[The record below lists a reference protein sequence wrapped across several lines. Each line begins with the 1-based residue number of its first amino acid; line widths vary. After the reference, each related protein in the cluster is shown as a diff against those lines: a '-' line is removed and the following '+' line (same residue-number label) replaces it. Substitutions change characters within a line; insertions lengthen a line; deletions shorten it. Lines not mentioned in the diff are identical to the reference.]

1 MHIRTPVVAAVLAA
15 LGALG
20 VAACTPSTP
29 AAPTTTT
36 EATTTTTA
44 PPVTSLTVTHA
55 VTPAVT
61 NPDWP
66 VTYYAVPIRYS
77 SPPLFP
83 SIRIARIDGAWIAFP
98 NAVDAD
104 PATPTPATATITGID
119 ARLYR
124 VIPFWAAGNPLG
136 PAGSGAISSCVGG
149 GGPATMPS
157 PFGPAVGVFDA
168 TVSAGTGSGC
178 TVTWSALPNGGG
190 GGQPL
195 PSR

>member
-1 MHIRTPVVAAVLAA
+1 MHVRTPVVAAVLVA

-36 EATTTTTA
+36 AA

-55 VTPAVT
+55 ATPAVT
-61 NPDWP
+61 NPDLA
-66 VTYYAVPIRYS
+66 VTYFAVPIRYVAY
-77 SPPLFP
+77 PLNP
-83 SIRIARIDGAWIAFP
+83 AIRIPQTDGSWITFP

-104 PATPTPATATITGID
+104 PTTPTPATATLTGID

-124 VIPFWAAGNPLG
+124 VIPFWAASNPLG
-136 PAGSGAISSCVGG
+136 PAGPGAISSCVGG
-149 GGPATMPS
+149 GGPATVP
-157 PFGPAVGVFDA
+157 PLFGPAVGVFDA
-168 TVSAGTGSGC
+168 NVNTGTDSGC